1 MHPFTDTRGN
11 HQMLT
16 LEGTHEGRDRRLR
29 KLRLFSDLA
38 DADSNLIRKSTSTDR
53 YIRHVAKA
61 DSADPPLTQQPV
73 RVLLPASV
81 LTRSPGRRRRQNAQ
95 PRHLRHL
102 INRPHQGEH
111 PSTPSN
117 CGNVNERARAE
128 PISSRRRTDLDA
140 ELNRSRRGE
149 RPIST
154 RVATDLGEGGRG
166 KHLGSGGH
174 VPVQDS
180 SAGGVVFLRVAVFWA
195 VLVDVFRAVVV
206 FLAAFL
212 VVVFFAA
219 VLRVVRFLAGPLARF
234 SASSS

>member
-140 ELNRSRRGE
+140 ELNRSRRGL
-149 RPIST
+149 RPISA
-154 RVATDLGEGGRG
+154 REEVG

-206 FLAAFL
+206 FFAAAFL

>member
-1 MHPFTDTRGN
+1 
-11 HQMLT
+11 MLT

-61 DSADPPLTQQPV
+61 DDADPPLTQQPV

-117 CGNVNERARAE
+117 CGNVNEHARTE

-140 ELNRSRRGE
+140 ESDRSRRGTE
-149 RPIST
+149 PISA
-154 RVATDLGEGGRG
+154 REEVG

>member
-16 LEGTHEGRDRRLR
+16 LAGTHEGRDRRLR
-29 KLRLFSDLA
+29 KLRLFSDLT
-38 DADSNLIRKSTSTDR
+38 DPYSNLIRKSTSTDR

-61 DSADPPLTQQPV
+61 DDADPPLTQQPV

-81 LTRSPGRRRRQNAQ
+81 LTRGPGTHRRQNAQ
-95 PRHLRHL
+95 PRHPRHL

-154 RVATDLGEGGRG
+154 RN
-166 KHLGSGGH
+166 
-174 VPVQDS
+174 
-180 SAGGVVFLRVAVFWA
+180 
-195 VLVDVFRAVVV
+195 
-206 FLAAFL
+206 
-212 VVVFFAA
+212 
-219 VLRVVRFLAGPLARF
+219 
-234 SASSS
+234 

>member
-29 KLRLFSDLA
+29 KLRLFSDLT
-38 DADSNLIRKSTSTDR
+38 DPYSNLIRKSTSTDR

-73 RVLLPASV
+73 RVLLTASAV
-81 LTRSPGRRRRQNAQ
+81 TRGPGTHRRQNAQ
-95 PRHLRHL
+95 PRHPRHL

-154 RVATDLGEGGRG
+154 RN
-166 KHLGSGGH
+166 
-174 VPVQDS
+174 
-180 SAGGVVFLRVAVFWA
+180 
-195 VLVDVFRAVVV
+195 
-206 FLAAFL
+206 
-212 VVVFFAA
+212 
-219 VLRVVRFLAGPLARF
+219 
-234 SASSS
+234 